1 MSNEYQFKPHEQ
13 PIMVGSP
20 ANPDHPARRKLF
32 YLLIGIFVGLTAS
45 FQNGLLVANLT
56 QIQGQLGLTPAE
68 GGWISV
74 SYNMTNACITVLLYK
89 IRQQFGMSLFSKIT
103 LFFLLAATSL
113 QWLISSHLLDT
124 PNIGIEPYYL
134 EIVAR
139 GLSGMVASGMTILG
153 LFYCLQGMPTV
164 KRTSGLILGF
174 GLVQFGIPLSRIIS
188 PYLAIDGQLE
198 NLFLFQFGLALICF
212 GLINILELPPGN
224 TEKVFEKLDFL
235 SFAFFASGLAALA
248 VILVQ
253 GRILWWT
260 TPWLVYPLM
269 IAIVG
274 IGIALWIETH
284 RKNPMLQV
292 RWMRSRNIIA
302 FMITGAVMRILL
314 SEQNVGA
321 AGLLANLGY
330 GNDQLVT
337 FYAVIMAAS
346 VLALVISIFST
357 NPMDLRRP
365 VIFAVAL
372 IALGS
377 WMDVGVSINSAPYMF
392 YISQF
397 LIAFAAVYFMGPLVF
412 EGFLRAIASGPAYI
426 ISFSVI
432 FGISQTV
439 GGLAGAAAIQAFT
452 TIRTQVHYADM
463 VSSLNLGDPTFS
475 AQISGTRSVLSNQT
489 TDAAQANV
497 AAMSQVLQGIQRQAT
512 VSAYSDLFFLMAS
525 FATFVTIILL
535 INYFYNRYHKRNPL
549 AKELAVIAKMRESK

>member
-20 ANPDHPARRKLF
+20 ANPDHPARRKVF

-103 LFFLLAATSL
+103 LSFLLAATSL

-124 PNIGIEPYYL
+124 PNISIEPYYL

-139 GLSGMVASGMTILG
+139 GLSGMVASGMTVLG

-174 GLVQFGIPLSRIIS
+174 GLVQFGIPLSRVIS

-224 TEKVFEKLDFL
+224 TEKVFEKLDFV
-235 SFAFFASGLAALA
+235 SFGFFASGLAALA
-248 VILVQ
+248 VVLVQ

-274 IGIALWIETH
+274 ISIALWIETH

-302 FMITGAVMRILL
+302 FMVTGAVMRILL

-337 FYAVIMAAS
+337 FYAVIIAAS
-346 VLALVISIFST
+346 ALALIISIFST
-357 NPMDLRRP
+357 NAMDLRRP

-392 YISQF
+392 YLSQF

-412 EGFLRAIASGPAYI
+412 EGFLRAIGSGPAYI

-452 TIRTQVHYADM
+452 TIRTQMHYADM
-463 VSSLNLGDPTFS
+463 VSSLNLGDPAFS
-475 AQISGTRSVLSNQT
+475 AQVAGTRNMLSNQT
-489 TDAAQANV
+489 TDAAQANIGAV
-497 AAMSQVLQGIQRQAT
+497 SQVLQGIQRQAT
-512 VSAYSDLFFLMAS
+512 VAAYSDLFFLMACL
-525 FATFVTIILL
+525 ATAVTIILL
-535 INYFYNRYHKRNPL
+535 LNYLYNRYHKRNPL
-549 AKELAVIAKMRESK
+549 AKELAVIAKMRETK

>member
-20 ANPDHPARRKLF
+20 ANPDHPARRKVF

-103 LFFLLAATSL
+103 LSFLLAATSL

-124 PNIGIEPYYL
+124 PNISIEPYYL

-139 GLSGMVASGMTILG
+139 GLSGMVASGMTVLG

-174 GLVQFGIPLSRIIS
+174 GLVQFGIPLSRVIS

-224 TEKVFEKLDFL
+224 TEKVFEKLDFV
-235 SFAFFASGLAALA
+235 SFGFFASGLAALA
-248 VILVQ
+248 VVLVQ

-274 IGIALWIETH
+274 ISIALWIETH

-302 FMITGAVMRILL
+302 FMVTGAVMRILL

-337 FYAVIMAAS
+337 FYAVIIAAS
-346 VLALVISIFST
+346 ALALIISIFST
-357 NPMDLRRP
+357 NAMDLRRP

-377 WMDVGVSINSAPYMF
+377 WMDVGVSINSAPYTF
-392 YISQF
+392 YLSQF

-412 EGFLRAIASGPAYI
+412 EGFLRAIGSGPAYI

-452 TIRTQVHYADM
+452 TIRTQMHYADM
-463 VSSLNLGDPTFS
+463 VSSLNLGDPAFS
-475 AQISGTRSVLSNQT
+475 AQVAGTRNVLSNQT
-489 TDAAQANV
+489 TDAAQANIG
-497 AAMSQVLQGIQRQAT
+497 AMSQVLQGIQRQAT
-512 VSAYSDLFFLMAS
+512 VAAYSDLFFLMACL
-525 FATFVTIILL
+525 ATAVTIILL
-535 INYFYNRYHKRNPL
+535 INYLYNRYHKRNPL
-549 AKELAVIAKMRESK
+549 AKELAVIAKMRETK

>member
-1 MSNEYQFKPHEQ
+1 
-13 PIMVGSP
+13 
-20 ANPDHPARRKLF
+20 
-32 YLLIGIFVGLTAS
+32 
-45 FQNGLLVANLT
+45 
-56 QIQGQLGLTPAE
+56 
-68 GGWISV
+68 
-74 SYNMTNACITVLLYK
+74 MTNACITVLLYK
-89 IRQQFGMSLFSKIT
+89 IRQHFGMSLFSKIT
-103 LFFLLAATSL
+103 LPFLLAATSL

-124 PNIGIEPYYL
+124 PNLSIEPYYL

-139 GLSGMVASGMTILG
+139 GLSGMVASGMTVLG

-174 GLVQFGIPLSRIIS
+174 GLVQFGIPLSRVIS

-224 TEKVFEKLDFL
+224 TEKVFEKLDFV
-235 SFAFFASGLAALA
+235 SFGFFASGLAALA
-248 VILVQ
+248 VVLVQ

-274 IGIALWIETH
+274 ISIALWIETH

-302 FMITGAVMRILL
+302 FMVTGAVMRILL

-337 FYAVIMAAS
+337 FYAVIIAAS
-346 VLALVISIFST
+346 ALALIISIFST
-357 NPMDLRRP
+357 NAMDLRRP

-392 YISQF
+392 YLSQF

-412 EGFLRAIASGPAYI
+412 EGFLRAIGSGPAYI

-452 TIRTQVHYADM
+452 TIRTQMHYADM
-463 VSSLNLGDPTFS
+463 VSSLNLGDPAFS
-475 AQISGTRSVLSNQT
+475 AQVAGTRNMLSNQT
-489 TDAAQANV
+489 TDAAQANISAV
-497 AAMSQVLQGIQRQAT
+497 SQVLQGIQRQAT
-512 VSAYSDLFFLMAS
+512 VAAYSDLFFLMACL
-525 FATFVTIILL
+525 ATAVTIILL
-535 INYFYNRYHKRNPL
+535 LNYLYNRYHKRNPL
-549 AKELAVIAKMRESK
+549 AKELAVIAKMRETK

>member
-20 ANPDHPARRKLF
+20 ANPDHPARRKVF

-103 LFFLLAATSL
+103 LSFLLAATSL

-124 PNIGIEPYYL
+124 PNISIEPYYL

-174 GLVQFGIPLSRIIS
+174 GLVQFGIPLSRVIS

-224 TEKVFEKLDFL
+224 TEKVFEKLDFV
-235 SFAFFASGLAALA
+235 SFGFFASGLAALA
-248 VILVQ
+248 VVLVQ

-260 TPWLVYPLM
+260 TPWLVYPLI

-274 IGIALWIETH
+274 ISIALWIETH

-302 FMITGAVMRILL
+302 FMVTGAVMRILL

-337 FYAVIMAAS
+337 FYAVIIAAS
-346 VLALVISIFST
+346 ALALIISIFST
-357 NPMDLRRP
+357 NAMDLRRP

-377 WMDVGVSINSAPYMF
+377 WMDVGVSINSAPYTF
-392 YISQF
+392 YLSQF

-412 EGFLRAIASGPAYI
+412 EGFLRAIGSGPAYI

-452 TIRTQVHYADM
+452 TIRTQMHYADM
-463 VSSLNLGDPTFS
+463 VSSLNLGDPAFS
-475 AQISGTRSVLSNQT
+475 AQVAGTRNVLSNQT
-489 TDAAQANV
+489 TDAAQANIG
-497 AAMSQVLQGIQRQAT
+497 AMSQVLQGIQRQAT
-512 VSAYSDLFFLMAS
+512 VAAYSDLFFLMACL
-525 FATFVTIILL
+525 ATAVTIILL
-535 INYFYNRYHKRNPL
+535 INYLYNRYHKRNPL
-549 AKELAVIAKMRESK
+549 AKELAVIAKMRETK

>member
-1 MSNEYQFKPHEQ
+1 MSNEYQFKLHEQ

-20 ANPDHPARRKLF
+20 ANPDHPARRKIF
-32 YLLIGIFVGLTAS
+32 YLFIGIFVGLTAS

-103 LFFLLAATSL
+103 LSFLLAATSL

-124 PNIGIEPYYL
+124 PNISIEPYYL

-139 GLSGMVASGMTILG
+139 GLSGMVASGMTVLG
-153 LFYCLQGMPTV
+153 LFYCLQGMPPV

-174 GLVQFGIPLSRIIS
+174 GLVQFGIPLSRVIS

-224 TEKVFEKLDFL
+224 TEKVFEKLDFV
-235 SFAFFASGLAALA
+235 SFGFFASGLAALA
-248 VILVQ
+248 VVLVQ

-274 IGIALWIETH
+274 ISIALWIETH

-302 FMITGAVMRILL
+302 FMVTGAVMRILL

-337 FYAVIMAAS
+337 FYAVIIAAS
-346 VLALVISIFST
+346 ALALIISIFST
-357 NPMDLRRP
+357 NAMDLRRP

-377 WMDVGVSINSAPYMF
+377 WMDVGVSINSAPYTF
-392 YISQF
+392 YLSQF

-412 EGFLRAIASGPAYI
+412 EGFLRAIGSGPAYI

-452 TIRTQVHYADM
+452 TIRTQMHYADM
-463 VSSLNLGDPTFS
+463 VSSLNLGDPAFS
-475 AQISGTRSVLSNQT
+475 AQVAGTRNMLSNQT
-489 TDAAQANV
+489 TDAAQANIGAV
-497 AAMSQVLQGIQRQAT
+497 SQVLQGIQRQAT
-512 VSAYSDLFFLMAS
+512 VAAYSDLFFLMACL
-525 FATFVTIILL
+525 ATAVTIILL
-535 INYFYNRYHKRNPL
+535 LNYLYNRYHKRNPL
-549 AKELAVIAKMRESK
+549 AKELAVIAKMRETK

>member
-20 ANPDHPARRKLF
+20 ANPDHPARRKIF
-32 YLLIGIFVGLTAS
+32 YLFIGIFVGLTAS

-103 LFFLLAATSL
+103 LSFLLAATSL

-124 PNIGIEPYYL
+124 PNISIEPYYL

-139 GLSGMVASGMTILG
+139 GLSGMVASGMTVLG
-153 LFYCLQGMPTV
+153 LFYCLQGMPPV

-174 GLVQFGIPLSRIIS
+174 GLVQFGIPLSRVIS

-212 GLINILELPPGN
+212 GLINILELPPGS
-224 TEKVFEKLDFL
+224 TEKVFEKLDFV
-235 SFAFFASGLAALA
+235 SFGFFASGLAALA
-248 VILVQ
+248 VVLVQ

-274 IGIALWIETH
+274 ISIALWIETH

-302 FMITGAVMRILL
+302 FMVTGAVMRILL

-337 FYAVIMAAS
+337 FYAVIIAAS
-346 VLALVISIFST
+346 ALALIISIFST
-357 NPMDLRRP
+357 NAMDLRRP

-377 WMDVGVSINSAPYMF
+377 WMDVGVSINSAPYTF
-392 YISQF
+392 YLSQF

-412 EGFLRAIASGPAYI
+412 EGFLRAIGSGPAYI

-452 TIRTQVHYADM
+452 TIRTQMHYADM
-463 VSSLNLGDPTFS
+463 VSSLNLGDPAFS
-475 AQISGTRSVLSNQT
+475 AQVAGTRNMLSNQT
-489 TDAAQANV
+489 TDAAQANIGAV
-497 AAMSQVLQGIQRQAT
+497 SQVLQGIQRQAT
-512 VSAYSDLFFLMAS
+512 VAAYSDLFFLMACL
-525 FATFVTIILL
+525 ATAVTIILL
-535 INYFYNRYHKRNPL
+535 LNYLYNRYHKRNPL
-549 AKELAVIAKMRESK
+549 AKELAVIAKMRETK

>member
-89 IRQQFGMSLFSKIT
+89 IRQQFGMSLFSKVT

-124 PNIGIEPYYL
+124 PNIRIEPYYL

-198 NLFLFQFGLALICF
+198 NLFLFQLGLALICF

-253 GRILWWT
+253 GRVLWWT

-274 IGIALWIETH
+274 ISIALWIETH

-302 FMITGAVMRILL
+302 FMTTGAVMRILL

-337 FYAVIMAAS
+337 FYAVIVAAS

-463 VSSLNLGDPTFS
+463 VGSLNLGDPAFS
-475 AQISGTRSVLSNQT
+475 AQVAGTRNVLSNQT
-489 TDAAQANV
+489 TDAAQAKV

-549 AKELAVIAKMRESK
+549 AKELAVIAKMREQK